1 MNADDIKVCILRVA
15 GTNRDGDVKNVLEHL
30 GIRADVCHLN
40 RVARE
45 ENLLDYHIVVLPG
58 GFSYGD
64 YIRSGAIF
72 GKELKTKIGDQMEK
86 FVNEGRALLGIC
98 NGFQILV
105 ESGFLPALNG
115 ISEYPE
121 AVLANN
127 ASARFE
133 CRWIAMKS
141 QDSNCRLT
149 ASIPKDKIIR
159 APIAHGEGRF
169 LVSENYL
176 EKLKDNKQ
184 IVFRYYKTDGEL
196 AKNEYPYNPNGAVD
210 DIAGICNPEGNVLA
224 FMPHPEDSFF
234 KYQYPDWTA
243 NGNSGEYG
251 DGFYVFNSLIEYV
264 KGRF

>member
-1 MNADDIKVCILRVA
+1 MDNEDIQVCILRAA

-30 GIRADVCHLN
+30 GIKTDVRHIN
-40 RVARE
+40 QVTRE
-45 ENLLDYHIVVLPG
+45 KNLLDYHIVVLPG

-72 GKELKTKIGDQMEK
+72 GKELKTKIGDQIKK
-86 FVNEGRALLGIC
+86 FVDEGRAILGIC

-105 ESGFLPALNG
+105 ESGFLPALKG
-115 ISEYPE
+115 ASEYPE

-127 ASARFE
+127 QSARFE
-133 CRWIAMKS
+133 CRWITMKNQKS
-141 QDSNCRLT
+141 ACKLT
-149 ASIPKDKIIR
+149 ESMPEGKTIR

-169 LVSENYL
+169 IADEKVL

-184 IVFRYYKTDGEL
+184 IVFRYVKPSGEYADGE
-196 AKNEYPYNPNGAVD
+196 YPFNPNGSTE

-234 KYQYPDWTA
+234 KFQYPDWTSKA
-243 NGNSGEYG
+243 NGEYG
-251 DGFYVFNSLIEYV
+251 DGRALFESVIEYV
-264 KGRF
+264 RKRF